1 MGQLNTTLE
10 FYGSCDITACFMLWG
25 QGGLGA
31 AGTISGALKE
41 KSQFLSGNVQNA
53 LYSGQQKDADVG
65 GYNVW
70 TVFLYLESNSLNCLC
85 ILKRKLDH
93 PVLQTPNHLATVQR

>member
-1 MGQLNTTLE
+1 ML
-10 FYGSCDITACFMLWG
+10 MLWG
-25 QGGLGA
+25 QGGLGV
-31 AGTISGALKE
+31 SWHNFRSPERE
-41 KSQFLSGNVQNA
+41 KLVLSGNVQNA

-70 TVFLYLESNSLNCLC
+70 TVFLYSESNSFNCLC